1 MVGPGTTE
9 GQQRNVGVGL
19 LSKMSPGG
27 MGKRAWLLRTVYG
40 LVAKLC
46 AGSAIGLYWKG
57 LVPNAIFLPFSSLAT
72 DSGNELTVVTESK
85 SNRDKV

>member
-57 LVPNAIFLPFSSLAT
+57 LVTNAIFLPCSPLAT
-72 DSGNELTVVTESK
+72 DSANEPNKLTTER
-85 SNRDKV
+85 NRS